1 MKLILPWLMMT
12 SAACLLVGCPSVRAV
27 DSIITNP
34 PPAFTNSVPSDRILV
49 IDPSSMPVTAGKA
62 TLIIGA
68 LHRVDGVY
76 KGDYRIKVFPY
87 FLKNEKGT
95 LAIIVSDD
103 SLAGINQG
111 RVVPIVGTA
120 TSSGRN
126 GPSRHIDATATPVDL
141 NHGMLKLWF
150 MAGDMKMIFEP
161 AYHFADRETISKVT
175 QKASPTP

>member
-1 MKLILPWLMMT
+1 MKLILPWLIMT
-12 SAACLLVGCPSVRAV
+12 AAVCLLVGCPSGRAV
-27 DSIITNP
+27 DSINTNP
-34 PPAFTNSVPSDRILV
+34 PPAFTNSVPLDRILV

-62 TLIIGA
+62 TLIIGS

-126 GPSRHIDATATPVDL
+126 GPSRHIDATATPVDI
-141 NHGMLKLWF
+141 NRGTLKLWF
-150 MAGDMKMIFEP
+150 MAGDLKMIFEP
-161 AYHFADRETISKVT
+161 AYHFDDLKLVAKVT
-175 QKASPTP
+175 RKTGPTP